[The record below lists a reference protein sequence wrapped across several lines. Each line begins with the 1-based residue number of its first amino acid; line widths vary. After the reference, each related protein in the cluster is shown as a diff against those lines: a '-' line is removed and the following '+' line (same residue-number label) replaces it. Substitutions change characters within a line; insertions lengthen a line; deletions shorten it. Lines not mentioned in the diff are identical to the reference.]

1 MSDDLTYTGPINR
14 NPGPGESS
22 IIIYTYIP
30 SLALGIVGVITFAL
44 ILLINIYQLIKGKK
58 GERVFHLLIC
68 IGSVRLLLLLKSCK
82 GSGCQAMEAGGYG
95 ARIYSH

>member
-1 MSDDLTYTGPINR
+1 MSDGLTYTGPINR
-14 NPGPGESS
+14 DPGPGESS

-58 GERVFHLLIC
+58 AERVFHLLIC
-68 IGSVRLLLLLKSCK
+68 VGSVRLLFKICE
-82 GSGCQAMEAGGYG
+82 GSG
-95 ARIYSH
+95 